1 MKPVHFSAAAQL
13 DLLELGDYIGRDNP
27 DRAVSFV
34 DEIAARCRT
43 LSEFPRRGRLHRSLR
58 KDARI
63 LSYRGYL
70 IVYREHEDRVAIER
84 VWHGARDILSLLQE
98 LNDEH

>member
-1 MKPVHFSAAAQL
+1 VKPVQFSAAAQL
-13 DLLELGDYIGRDNP
+13 DLLEIGDYIARDNP

-43 LSEFPRRGRLHRSLR
+43 LSEFPRKGRLHRSLR
-58 KDARI
+58 REARI
-63 LSYRGYL
+63 LAYRGYL
-70 IVYREHEDRVAIER
+70 IVYREHEDRVTIER

-98 LNDEH
+98 LNDQN